1 MNFSFARIP
10 HILFGQGKINGLTK
24 IIEKYGHNVLLVTG
38 RSSLMHSAHWP
49 EITGQ
54 FSKANI
60 RWNHFI
66 VAGEPTPDLID
77 GSVMGGQFM
86 EPDVVV
92 AIGGGSVLDAGK
104 AISAMW
110 KKQDSIRHYLEGV
123 GDGRPHDGSKIP
135 FIAVPT
141 TAGTGSEATKNAVI
155 SEVGPDGF
163 KRSLRHDNFVPE
175 YALIDPE
182 LTLNCPQEITAWSGM
197 DAFTQLLES
206 YLSVQA
212 SPMTD
217 ALALSGIKKIAE
229 SLEKA
234 VSDPG
239 DPEARTGMA
248 YAALCSGI
256 TLANA
261 GLGVVHGFA
270 SSIGGRFQIPHG
282 LICGTLMGVANEYT
296 LNSQLKQDACSPVI
310 QKYASVGR
318 IFHNTSNKDD
328 IFYAEFIINKI
339 HDMTEKFSV
348 PRLGK
353 FGFKNSEI
361 NPVAQATSCKN
372 NPVKHDTLELA
383 GMLERRV

>member
-1 MNFSFARIP
+1 MKFNFARIP
-10 HILFGQGKINGLTK
+10 QILFGPGKIQGLPGV
-24 IIEKYGHNVLLVTG
+24 IGKYGKQVLLVTG
-38 RSSLMHSAHWP
+38 KSSLSESASWDKIIMGISHEKIAWDH
-49 EITGQ
+49 
-54 FSKANI
+54 FS
-60 RWNHFI
+60 
-66 VAGEPTPDLID
+66 VQGEPSPGMID
-77 GSVMGGQFM
+77 ACVMGENFR

-110 KKQDSIRHYLEGV
+110 KKHEPVRFYLEGV
-123 GDGRPHDGSKIP
+123 GDGREHDGQKIP
-135 FIAVPT
+135 FIAIPT

-155 SEVGPDGF
+155 SEVGPGGF
-163 KRSLRHDNFVPE
+163 KRSLRHDQFVPE
-175 YALIDPE
+175 IAIIDPD
-182 LTLNCPQEITAWSGM
+182 LTVNCPKEITAWSGM

-206 YLSVQA
+206 YLSTEA

-217 ALALSGIKKIAE
+217 ALALSGLKRIAG

-234 VSDPG
+234 VSDP
-239 DPEARTGMA
+239 DDLSARTDMA

-282 LICGTLMGVANEYT
+282 LICGTLMGVANEFL
-296 LNSQLKQDACSPVI
+296 LNNLLKNDTSSLAVK
-310 QKYASVGR
+310 KYAETGR
-318 IFHNTSNKDD
+318 IFHETSNRDG

-339 HDMTEKFSV
+339 HDLVEKFNL
-348 PRLGK
+348 PRLSD
-353 FGFKNSEI
+353 FGFDRAEI
-361 NPVAQATSCKN
+361 ENIARSTSCKY
-372 NPVKHDTLELA
+372 NPVNHDVSELA